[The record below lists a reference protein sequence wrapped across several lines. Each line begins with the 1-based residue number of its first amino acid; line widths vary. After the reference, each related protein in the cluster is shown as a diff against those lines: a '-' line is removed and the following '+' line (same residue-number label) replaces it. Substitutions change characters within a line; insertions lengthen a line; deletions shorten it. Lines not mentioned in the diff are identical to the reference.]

1 MNVNCGLTSTD
12 VLSILLCSANYE
24 LNYEDLYL
32 ALLSEEDRFLLKY
45 QSNVLMMFLV
55 LLFSLPN
62 MQMVST

>member
-62 MQMVST
+62 MQMVSS

>member
-1 MNVNCGLTSTD
+1 MNLNCGLTSTD

-32 ALLSEEDRFLLKY
+32 ALLCGEDRFLLKY
-45 QSNVLMMFLV
+45 QSNVLMMFVV